1 MVLGEQRPEH
11 FGRYGQVRYDHSAH
25 QWRSERRS
33 GSTGTVRQGGEGVGV
48 IAVLRLVPIWVWTLI
63 ALLAGLACQ
72 TLQLAEVRA
81 EYAQFKS
88 DTATAATK
96 ASEDAR
102 MAEQKHQR
110 NLDQVRV
117 NAADQKQKDDALAA
131 QQLADHDSLRD
142 QTRRLLADKTNLN
155 TRLADRGK
163 TINDLVDLLA
173 ELRSEADGYAG
184 QLAAALT
191 ESRRAGFVCERA
203 YDSVRGAPR

>member
-1 MVLGEQRPEH
+1 M
-11 FGRYGQVRYDHSAH
+11 
-25 QWRSERRS
+25 
-33 GSTGTVRQGGEGVGV
+33 
-48 IAVLRLVPIWVWTLI
+48 WVWTLI
-63 ALLAGLACQ
+63 ALLAGLAYQ
-72 TLQLAEVRA
+72 TLQLTEVRA
-81 EYAQFKS
+81 EHAQLKF
-88 DTATAATK
+88 DTATAAAK

-102 MAEQKHQR
+102 LAEQQHQR
-110 NLDQVRV
+110 NLDQVRA

-142 QTRRLLADKTNLN
+142 QTRRLLADKANLN

-191 ESRRAGFVCERA
+191 ESRRAGFACERS